1 MNFHPCLNEN
11 GQNEPLK
18 NPDQPTPI
26 ESWADSAAVA
36 RVVPLGELPESI
48 CGLATSTWLAPSNHA
63 DWQAIADSNLVNEP
77 AFNLPQ
83 GLKAAAGVVVRE
95 TDGRFWMVSPSNG
108 FGGYKTTFP
117 KGTQEKG
124 LSLQASAIKEAY
136 EEAGLQVELT
146 GFLLDVKR
154 STSYTRYYTARRV
167 GGNPAHMGWESQ
179 SVLLVPKAELSTY
192 LTNAYD
198 KPLLD
203 ELAKGGL

>member
-1 MNFHPCLNEN
+1 MNFHPCLNES
-11 GQNEPLK
+11 GQKVPLK
-18 NPDQPTPI
+18 NPDQSSPL
-26 ESWADSAAVA
+26 ESWSDSAAVA
-36 RVVPLGELPESI
+36 CVVPLGELPESI
-48 CGLATSTWLAPSNHA
+48 CGLAISTWIAPSNHA
-63 DWQAIADSNLVNEP
+63 NWQAIADGNHVNEP
-77 AFNLPQ
+77 TFNLPP

-95 TDGRFWMVSPSNG
+95 PDGRFWMVSPSNG

-154 STSYTRYYTARRV
+154 STSFTRYYTARRV
-167 GGNPAHMGWESQ
+167 GGNPARMGWESQ
-179 SVLLVPKAELSTY
+179 SVLLVPKAELCNY

-198 KPLLD
+198 KPLLNK
-203 ELAKGGL
+203 LRKGGL